1 MWLWRNPEIKKQ
13 GFIWAGLTAAAVFG
27 AAFPLWRD
35 GGGLCVCGLRGG
47 GRSVLERDEEKV

>member
-1 MWLWRNPEIKKQ
+1 MAVEKSGNKKQ

>member
-13 GFIWAGLTAAAVFG
+13 GFIWGGTHRSGCFWCG
-27 AAFPLWRD
+27 ISLWRD

>member
-13 GFIWAGLTAAAVFG
+13 GFIW
-27 AAFPLWRD
+27 D